1 MGKVALLFSGQGAQ
15 CPGMGKDL
23 YENNAASREVFD
35 RLATRRDGIK
45 ELCFSSTKEEL
56 TVTSNTQPALFAV
69 ELAAAAA
76 LTAAGVKVDAVAG
89 FSLGEISALA
99 YSHVMPLEEA
109 FDLVM
114 ERGRLMQEASASVH
128 SAMTAVLKLSNEQVE
143 TIAAHHSQVY
153 PVNYNCPGQV
163 VVSGLAESLPAFEA
177 EVKEAGGRCMRLAVA
192 GAFHSPF
199 MEGAA
204 ARFKEELGRHS
215 FAKPTVPLYSN
226 VTGELYG
233 EDMLPLLS
241 RQMSSPVRWETTV
254 RNMLSSGIDVV
265 IESGPGSTLSGLV
278 KKTCPEAKTLSIATC
293 EALEETLKALQEN

>member
-35 RLATRRDGIK
+35 RLATRRGDIK

-254 RNMLSSGIDVV
+254 RNMLSSGIDVF

-278 KKTCPEAKTLSIATC
+278 KKTCPEAKILSIATC

>member
-35 RLATRRDGIK
+35 RLATRRGDIR

-99 YSHVMPLEEA
+99 YSHVLPLEEA

-114 ERGRLMQEASASVH
+114 ERGRLMQEASESVH

-143 TIAAHHSQVY
+143 TIAGHHSQVY

-163 VVSGLAESLPAFEA
+163 VVSGLAESLPSFEA

-254 RNMLSSGIDVV
+254 RNMLSSGIDVF

-293 EALEETLKALQEN
+293 EALEETLKAFQEN

>member
-35 RLATRRDGIK
+35 RLATRRDDIK

-254 RNMLSSGIDVV
+254 RNMLSSGIDVF

>member
-35 RLATRRDGIK
+35 RLATRRGDIK

-99 YSHVMPLEEA
+99 YSHVMPLEEV

-114 ERGRLMQEASASVH
+114 ERGRLMQEA
-128 SAMTAVLKLSNEQVE
+128 
-143 TIAAHHSQVY
+143 
-153 PVNYNCPGQV
+153 
-163 VVSGLAESLPAFEA
+163 
-177 EVKEAGGRCMRLAVA
+177 
-192 GAFHSPF
+192 
-199 MEGAA
+199 
-204 ARFKEELGRHS
+204 
-215 FAKPTVPLYSN
+215 
-226 VTGELYG
+226 
-233 EDMLPLLS
+233 
-241 RQMSSPVRWETTV
+241 
-254 RNMLSSGIDVV
+254 
-265 IESGPGSTLSGLV
+265 
-278 KKTCPEAKTLSIATC
+278 
-293 EALEETLKALQEN
+293 